1 MAKERKS
8 LEDFFEKTDQD
19 PEALETYV
27 DSLGEEADPNKET
40 RIDKLAMVFSQTLKR
55 LKVTAKRDRTKAKSS
70 SRRRLELYFKRTI
83 KRVTDYFNLE
93 SGVDILDEKSVLY
106 RRNRVI
112 KNIIRVTNVVFFIF
126 TVIGSQTPNYIV
138 IAGFGLVMFTIN
150 TTLKRIINEE
160 PRTLLKQQMAMY
172 IASVYIILASFGVY
186 IKLRVGAGALEIGGD
201 ETMFNLFSIT
211 QAGYVLIYFSLV
223 VVALYQDANLLR
235 FLFKWVL
242 VLMTVIHIIIM
253 YPLYLYA
260 TSLED
265 LYTFL
270 WLTNREVTIDIFL
283 RTLVLIIFNIA
294 LYSSVAIG
302 EMMNTKRKEELIKR
316 RDMEADFKAVVG
328 DVFDVIGVF
337 NSESHSAKDAMHS
350 ATRVAEIAS
359 RLGNVLGLSPNVC
372 TEIYEYS
379 KIHVDRTED
388 LSIEDYDDKEVLTE
402 RDYQII
408 RDKTI
413 LGSVIIKR
421 LQLNQK
427 SEDIVRAHFEKT
439 ADKAFSEKMKQVQRS
454 QEGQIILLS
463 EIYEILRQARNYKT
477 ALTHKRALELLQ
489 LEFKGYFEPYILDRF
504 IRYSTEFEDYYLRYS
519 QKLNAAKPTQTP
531 ST

>member
-1 MAKERKS
+1 MVKDKKS
-8 LEDFFEKTDQD
+8 LEDFFEKTDHD
-19 PEALETYV
+19 PEDLDAYV
-27 DSLGEEADPNKET
+27 DSLGDEIDPNKET
-40 RIDKLAMVFSQTLKR
+40 RIDKLAMVFSDTLKR
-55 LKVTAKRDRTKAKSS
+55 LKVTSRNDRQKKKSS
-70 SRRRLELYFKRTI
+70 LRRKIDLYFKRLI
-83 KRVTDYFNLE
+83 KRLSDYFNLE

-112 KNIIRVTNVVFFIF
+112 KNIIRVTNVVFLVF
-126 TVIGSQTPNYIV
+126 TVLGSQTPNYIV

-186 IKLRVGAGALEIGGD
+186 IKLRVGAGTLEVGGD

-223 VVALYQDANLLR
+223 VIALYQDANLLR

-265 LYTFL
+265 LYTYL
-270 WLTNREVTIDIFL
+270 WITHPEVTIDIFL

-316 RDMEADFKAVVG
+316 RDMEEDFKAVVG

-337 NSESHSAKDAMHS
+337 NSVSHSAKDAMLA

-379 KIHVDRTED
+379 KIHVDRKED
-388 LSIEDYDDKEVLTE
+388 LSIEDYDEKEVLTE

-439 ADKAFSEKMKQVQRS
+439 ADKAFTDKMKQIQRS

-463 EIYEILRQARNYKT
+463 EIYEILRQPRNYKT

-489 LEFKGYFEPYILDRF
+489 LEFKAYFEPYILDRF
-504 IRYSTEFEDYYLRYS
+504 IRYSTEFEDCYLRNS
-519 QKLNAAKPTQTP
+519 QKIVTPQGALTP
-531 ST
+531 S

>member
-8 LEDFFEKTDQD
+8 LEDFFGKSDHD
-19 PEALETYV
+19 PEALDAYV
-27 DSLGEEADPNKET
+27 EALQEMPDPNKET
-40 RIDKLAMVFSQTLKR
+40 RLDKVAMMFSQTLQR
-55 LKVTAKRDRTKAKSS
+55 LRITRRTDKERVKSS
-70 SRRRLELYFKRTI
+70 FRQGLDRLFARLFYRL
-83 KRVTDYFNLE
+83 RDYFNLE
-93 SGVDILDEKSVLY
+93 AGVDILDEKSVLY

-112 KNIIRVTNVVFFIF
+112 KNIIRITNVVFLVF
-126 TVIGSQTPNYIV
+126 TVLGSQTPNYIV

-186 IKLRVGAGALEIGGD
+186 IKLRVGAGTLEVGGS
-201 ETMFNLFSIT
+201 EQMFNLFSIT

-223 VVALYQDANLLR
+223 VIALYQDANLLR

-242 VLMTVIHIIIM
+242 VLMTVIHIVIM
-253 YPLYLYA
+253 HPLYLYA
-260 TSLED
+260 TSLEN
-265 LYTFL
+265 LYNFL

-337 NSESHSAKDAMHS
+337 NSESHKARDARD
-350 ATRVAEIAS
+350 AANRIAEIAS

-372 TEIYEYS
+372 TEIYDYS

-402 RDYQII
+402 RDYSVI
-408 RDKTI
+408 REKTI

-439 ADKAFSEKMKQVQRS
+439 ADKTFSDKMKQIQRS
-454 QEGQIILLS
+454 QEGQIILLA
-463 EIYEILRQARNYKT
+463 ELYEVLRQPRNYKT

-489 LEFKGYFEPYILDRF
+489 LEFKTYFEPYILDRF
-504 IRYSTEFEDYYLRYS
+504 IRYSSEFEDYYER
-519 QKLNAAKPTQTP
+519 NAKTP
-531 ST
+531 LTPLTA